1 MEQLRFPTI
10 LFDISSAFFNGAIL
24 RRGRKELQESVR
36 QVIVIVA
43 DYSVTMAMP
52 IRMKSVIEML
62 YIFTPN
68 KAVYNVQ

>member
-1 MEQLRFPTI
+1 M
-10 LFDISSAFFNGAIL
+10 
-24 RRGRKELQESVR
+24 R
-36 QVIVIVA
+36 QVIVIA
-43 DYSVTMAMP
+43 TDYSVTMATP